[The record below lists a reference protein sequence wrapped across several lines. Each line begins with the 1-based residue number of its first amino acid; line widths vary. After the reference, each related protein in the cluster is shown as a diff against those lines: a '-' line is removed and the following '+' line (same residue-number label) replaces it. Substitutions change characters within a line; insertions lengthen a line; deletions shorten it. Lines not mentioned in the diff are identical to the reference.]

1 MPALAE
7 VDQLL
12 ASQEAALAEPAVADP
27 EVAEAAGADVSNVGA
42 IPDVAENGAVVEPGE
57 TASEQAYGDKP
68 TAQSGEVDGGMYE
81 PGNYRAACE
90 AAGTADK
97 WDDRYLGGYTSASQF
112 EQPYDLGYDM
122 TFKLKPGHSA
132 SQALK
137 DFIAGPTVADW
148 RTVAVALEMNEIRD
162 SMGDGRFDELFGS
175 INGAQD
181 AHIPRSQRMQI
192 SVAMYTIPFG
202 SQMEA
207 LAEAHDEG
215 LDSTSDEAPA
225 PAIAAQVE
233 DKPLEG
239 GVMATPAPELVA
251 DEMGIERGQEFV

>member
-1 MPALAE
+1 MPALAD

-12 ASQEAALAEPAVADP
+12 ASQEAAHAQPEVVEP

-42 IPDVAENGAVVEPGE
+42 IPDVADNGAIVEPGE

-81 PGNYRAACE
+81 PGDYRAACE
-90 AAGTADK
+90 AAGTPDK

-112 EQPYDLGYDM
+112 DQPYDLGYDM
-122 TFKLKPGHSA
+122 TFKLRPGYSA

-148 RTVAVALEMNEIRD
+148 RTVAVAIEMDELRD
-162 SMGDGRFDELFGS
+162 NMGDARFDELFGS
-175 INGAQD
+175 TNPGQD
-181 AHIPRSQRMQI
+181 ARIPRSQRMQI

-202 SQMEA
+202 AQMEA
-207 LAEAHDEG
+207 LAEQSDEG
-215 LDSTSDEAPA
+215 LDTTSDEAPA
-225 PAIAAQVE
+225 PAVAAQVE

-239 GVMATPAPELVA
+239 GITATPAPELVA
-251 DEMGIERGQEFV
+251 DEMGIQRDQEFA